1 MLRIS
6 EKLNTMGYNVE
17 VVDYRSKAIEQSY
30 QLINMRGLKSFL
42 ASILCLRKSMKKRKN
57 FRSFSKSF
65 VPTSNIIYYSAS
77 EISNQYDIYF
87 IGSDQVWSK
96 RINRGFD
103 SVFWGQFK
111 GKKGNLCS

>member
-1 MLRIS
+1 M
-6 EKLNTMGYNVE
+6 
-17 VVDYRSKAIEQSY
+17 
-30 QLINMRGLKSFL
+30 
-42 ASILCLRKSMKKRKN
+42 
-57 FRSFSKSF
+57 
-65 VPTSNIIYYSAS
+65 PTSNIIYYSAS

-111 GKKGNLCS
+111 GKKATYAASMGTDHSYSNAEYAELKGYLKTLIFYQHVKIPCAMKWLL

>member
-1 MLRIS
+1 MKIGILTFHRACNYGGALQCFALAK
-6 EKLNTMGYNVE
+6 KLNTMGYNVE

-65 VPTSNIIYYSAS
+65 VPTILFTILLLKYLINTT
-77 EISNQYDIYF
+77 F
-87 IGSDQVWSK
+87 ILLAAIKYGV
-96 RINRGFD
+96 N
-103 SVFWGQFK
+103 V
-111 GKKGNLCS
+111 